1 MARKK
6 LERFAEN
13 KAMHHVIEPKRE
25 EVLKGLSLQG
35 KWGEEI
41 FGNSKPIVLELGCG
55 KGEYTLAM
63 AQRFPDKNFIGI
75 DVKGARIWYGA
86 TEAIEK
92 GLNNVAFLRTQIE
105 LLDHCFDAG
114 EISEIWIT
122 FPDPQIKHTRIKHR
136 LTHPSFLMRYQAV
149 MQMKGLIHLKTD
161 SEFLHGYTIGLLQV
175 MGFPVHKVMHDI
187 DKQLKAGEETLLQ
200 EVRTYYEEKFREKG
214 KKITYIRFSFA
225 KWFLPEGL

>member
-1 MARKK
+1 MARRK
-6 LERFAEN
+6 LERFVEN

-35 KWGEEI
+35 NWGEKI

-63 AQRFPDKNFIGI
+63 AERFPDKNFVGVDI
-75 DVKGARIWYGA
+75 KGARIWYGA

-92 GLNNVAFLRTQIE
+92 GLDNVAFLRTQIE
-105 LLDHCFDAG
+105 MIDNCFDAG
-114 EISEIWIT
+114 EVSEIWIT
-122 FPDPQIKHTRIKHR
+122 FPDPQIKHTRVKHR
-136 LTHPSFLMRYQAV
+136 LTHPSFLMRYQAILK
-149 MQMKGLIHLKTD
+149 MKGLIHLKTD
-161 SEFLHGYTIGLLQV
+161 SEFLHGYTIGLLQL

-187 DKQLKAGEETLLQ
+187 DKQLKVGEESLLQ
-200 EVRTYYEEKFREKG
+200 EVRTHYEEKFREEG

-225 KWFLPEGL
+225 G